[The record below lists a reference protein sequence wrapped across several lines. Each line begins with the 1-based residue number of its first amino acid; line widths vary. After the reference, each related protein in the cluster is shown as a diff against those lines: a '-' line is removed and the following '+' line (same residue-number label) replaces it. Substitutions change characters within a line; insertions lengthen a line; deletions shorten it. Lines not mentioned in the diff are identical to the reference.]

1 MMKMKT
7 IIVEEHKVHIL
18 DLVLNLLN
26 IFQFQIAEIVDT
38 VETAKIYQ
46 LGTTRTNKGLK
57 LK

>member
-1 MMKMKT
+1 MKIRT

>member
-1 MMKMKT
+1 MKMKT

>member
-1 MMKMKT
+1 MKMRT